1 LNNIYIFVAVFLAL
15 LLLANEVGR
24 WAGRRYAAGRA
35 GTDESISLIVGSV
48 LALLAFV
55 LALNLSGAT
64 TRYWDRQDAVLN
76 ESNAIGTAWL
86 QAGAVAGPS
95 ADALMQEIESYA
107 VVRREY
113 IVAGWGDPAIEETTN
128 QTLDMQNRIWAH
140 VSTVVR
146 DNPSPATS
154 SLMNALN
161 TAFDASSATRFA
173 MEFRTPRQVI
183 LLLFWMSVFASG
195 AVGAQL
201 GVLGQQNRVPSSV
214 ICLLWCVVV
223 VEIYDVGA
231 ARVWTFRTDA
241 RTFDWTLQGMGV
253 DLPEIPG

>member
-1 LNNIYIFVAVFLAL
+1 LNDIYVFVAVFLVL
-15 LLLANEVGR
+15 LLLANEIGR
-24 WAGRRYAAGRA
+24 WAGRRYAAGRSGA
-35 GTDESISLIVGSV
+35 DESISLIVGSV

-76 ESNAIGTAWL
+76 ESNAISTAWL

-95 ADALMQEIESYA
+95 ADALAQDIANYA
-107 VVRREY
+107 LIRRDY
-113 IVAGWGDPAIEETTN
+113 IVAGWGDPVIEETIN
-128 QTLDMQNRIWAH
+128 QTFDLQNRIWSR

-146 DNPSPATS
+146 DNPGPATS
-154 SLMNALN
+154 SLMNAVN

-195 AVGAQL
+195 AVGVQL
-201 GVLGQQNRVPSSV
+201 GVLGQRNRVPSSV

-253 DLPEIPG
+253 ATTEIPG